1 MISNLYSDRNKARNV
16 DEVIIFDELPRKLR
30 VQFKFI
36 MDKVLK
42 DTRFGY
48 NDIHKMLCEKY
59 GELSLSS
66 RHRLGVKDNETLTE
80 VLTKEDYNLELIF
93 DLMEL
98 IIRYKVNEM
107 YEDEY
112 YEDYINK
119 YVNEI
124 QELIN
129 LRFKESSVGY
139 EMVNCQIIRKDSE
152 VTFTEII
159 EPTITL
165 TYNELFENVNVDFVD
180 AIKEYQSGD
189 NKDCI
194 VKLLKA
200 FESTLKI
207 ICDEKGWE
215 YNETDR
221 CSKLINICFDN
232 EIVPQEMK
240 SEFTSLNSLLQ
251 SGILPVR
258 NNFAGHGEGGE
269 ERVVEDYLARFAIN
283 VTGSCI
289 LFVIEASGL

>member
-16 DEVIIFDELPRKLR
+16 DEVIIFDELPKKLR
-30 VQFKFI
+30 VQFNFI
-36 MDKVLK
+36 LK
-42 DTRFGY
+42 DILYDYERNY
-48 NDIHKMLCEKY
+48 ERVHEMLCRKY
-59 GELSLSS
+59 GKLSLSS
-66 RHRLGVKDNETLTE
+66 KYPLGKFDNRALEE
-80 VLTKEDYNLELIF
+80 ALTKDDYDFNLIF
-93 DLMEL
+93 DMMEL
-98 IIRYKVNEM
+98 AIKYRINQIRYDGF
-107 YEDEY
+107 YDE
-112 YEDYINK
+112 EVEFINNVQK
-119 YVNEI
+119 S
-124 QELIN
+124 IN
-129 LRFKESSVGY
+129 TCFKESSMGY

-165 TYNELFENVNVDFVD
+165 TYNELFENVNVDFVN
-180 AIKEYQSGD
+180 AIKEYQTGD

-194 VKLLKA
+194 FKLLKA

-207 ICDEKGWE
+207 ICDENGWE

-232 EIVPQEMK
+232 DLVPQEMK

-251 SGILPVR
+251 SGIPPVR

-269 ERVVEDYLARFAIN
+269 ERVVEDYLARYAIN
-283 VTGSCI
+283 ITGSCI

>member
-1 MISNLYSDRNKARNV
+1 MISNLYSDRNKARNA

-36 MDKVLK
+36 MDKFLTGVL
-42 DTRFGY
+42 FGY
-48 NDIHKMLCEKY
+48 EDIHRMLCEKY

-66 RHRLGVKDNETLTE
+66 KHRLGVKDNETLTE
-80 VLTKEDYNLELIF
+80 VLTRDDYNLELIF

-98 IIRYKVNEM
+98 IIKYKVNDM
-107 YEDEY
+107 AGQFYKDDIIEY
-112 YEDYINK
+112 IS
-119 YVNEI
+119 EI
-124 QELIN
+124 QDLIN
-129 LRFKESSVGY
+129 LRFKESSMGY
-139 EMVNCQIIRKDSE
+139 KMVKGQIIRQDSE

-159 EPTITL
+159 EPTINL

-232 EIVPQEMK
+232 DLVPQEIK

-251 SGILPVR
+251 SGIPPVR

-269 ERVVEDYLARFAIN
+269 ERIVEDYLARYAIN
-283 VTGSCI
+283 ITGSCI

>member
-1 MISNLYSDRNKARNV
+1 MVDNLYSDRNKPKNV

-30 VQFKFI
+30 VQFNFI
-36 MDKVLK
+36 LK
-42 DTRFGY
+42 DIISYSYEYT
-48 NDIHKMLCEKY
+48 DIHEKLCRKY

-66 RHRLGVKDNETLTE
+66 KHDLGFFDDHALKEA
-80 VLTKEDYNLELIF
+80 LTKDDYNFNLIF
-93 DLMEL
+93 DMMEFA
-98 IIRYKVNEM
+98 IKYHADQMWQRGYGGE
-107 YEDEY
+107 E
-112 YEDYINK
+112 INDFI
-119 YVNEI
+119 NNI
-124 QELIN
+124 QKSIN
-129 LRFKESSVGY
+129 TCFKESSMGY
-139 EMVNCQIIRKDSE
+139 EMVNGQIIRKDSE

-165 TYNELFENVNVDFVD
+165 TYNELFENVNIDFVN
-180 AIKEYQSGD
+180 AIKEYQNGD

-207 ICDEKGWE
+207 ICDENGWA

-221 CSKLINICFDN
+221 CNKLISICFDN
-232 EIVPQEMK
+232 DLVPKDMK
-240 SEFTSLNSLLQ
+240 SEFTSLDSLLR

-258 NNFAGHGEGGE
+258 NNFAGHGEGSE
-269 ERVVEDYLARFAIN
+269 EKVVGDYLARYAIN

>member
-1 MISNLYSDRNKARNV
+1 MVDNLYSDRNKPKNI
-16 DEVIIFDELPRKLR
+16 DEVIIFFFFPRKLR
-30 VQFKFI
+30 VQFNFI
-36 MDKVLK
+36 LK
-42 DTRFGY
+42 DIISYSYEYTS
-48 NDIHKMLCEKY
+48 IHEKLCRKY

-66 RHRLGVKDNETLTE
+66 KHDLGFFDDRALKEA
-80 VLTKEDYNLELIF
+80 LTKDDYNFNLIF
-93 DLMEL
+93 DMMEFA
-98 IIRYKVNEM
+98 I
-107 YEDEY
+107 EY
-112 YEDYINK
+112 HADQMWNDGYGGEEIEEFINNVQK
-119 YVNEI
+119 S
-124 QELIN
+124 IN
-129 LRFKESSVGY
+129 TCFKDSSMGY

-165 TYNELFENVNVDFVD
+165 TYNELFENVNIDFVN
-180 AIKEYQSGD
+180 AIKEYQTGD

-194 VKLLKA
+194 VKLLRA

-207 ICDEKGWE
+207 ICDGKGWE

-232 EIVPQEMK
+232 DLVPQEMK
-240 SEFTSLNSLLQ
+240 SEFTSLDSLLR

-258 NNFAGHGEGGE
+258 NNYAGHGEGGE
-269 ERVVEDYLARFAIN
+269 ERLVEDYLARYAIN

>member
-1 MISNLYSDRNKARNV
+1 MINNLYSDRNKLNV

-36 MDKVLK
+36 MDDLLK
-42 DTRFGY
+42 DILFSY
-48 NDIHKMLCEKY
+48 NEIHKMLCEKY

-66 RHRLGVKDNETLTE
+66 KHRLGVKDNETLTE
-80 VLTKEDYNLELIF
+80 VLIREDYDIELIF

-98 IIRYKVNEM
+98 IIRYKINDM
-107 YEDEY
+107 SGNYYDESINS
-112 YEDYINK
+112 YIVK
-119 YVNEI
+119 I
-124 QELIN
+124 QNLIN
-129 LRFKESSVGY
+129 QRFKESSVGY
-139 EMVNCQIIRKDSE
+139 EMINGQIIRKDSE
-152 VTFTEII
+152 ITFTEII
-159 EPTITL
+159 RPTINL
-165 TYNELFENVNVDFVD
+165 TYNELFGNVNVDFVN
-180 AIKEYQSGD
+180 AIKEYQTGD

-221 CSKLINICFDN
+221 CSKLIDICFDN
-232 EIVPQEMK
+232 DLVPQDMK
-240 SEFTSLNSLLQ
+240 SEFTSLNSLLK

-258 NNFAGHGEGGE
+258 NNYAGHGDGNE
-269 ERVVEDYLARFAIN
+269 EKVVEDYLARYAIN

-289 LFVIEASGL
+289 LFVIGASGL

>member
-1 MISNLYSDRNKARNV
+1 MVDNLYSDRNKPKNI

-30 VQFKFI
+30 VQFNFI
-36 MDKVLK
+36 LK
-42 DTRFGY
+42 DIISYSYEY
-48 NDIHKMLCEKY
+48 NHIHEKLCRKY

-66 RHRLGVKDNETLTE
+66 KHDLGFFDDRALKEA
-80 VLTKEDYNLELIF
+80 LTKDDYNFNLIF
-93 DLMEL
+93 DMMEFA
-98 IIRYKVNEM
+98 I
-107 YEDEY
+107 EY
-112 YEDYINK
+112 HADQMWNDGYGGEEIEEFINNVQK
-119 YVNEI
+119 S
-124 QELIN
+124 IN
-129 LRFKESSVGY
+129 TCFKDSSMGY

-165 TYNELFENVNVDFVD
+165 TYNELFENVNIDFVN
-180 AIKEYQSGD
+180 AIKEYQTGD

-194 VKLLKA
+194 VKLLRA

-207 ICDEKGWE
+207 ICDGKGWE

-232 EIVPQEMK
+232 DLVPQEMK
-240 SEFTSLNSLLQ
+240 SEFTSLDSLLR

-258 NNFAGHGEGGE
+258 NNYAGHGEGGE
-269 ERVVEDYLARFAIN
+269 ERLVEDYLARYAIN

>member
-1 MISNLYSDRNKARNV
+1 LISNLYSDRNKARNV

-30 VQFKFI
+30 VQFNFI
-36 MDKVLK
+36 LK
-42 DTRFGY
+42 DILYDYEY
-48 NDIHKMLCEKY
+48 NYKRVHEMLCRKY

-66 RHRLGVKDNETLTE
+66 KYSLGNFDKRALEE
-80 VLTKEDYNLELIF
+80 ALTKDDYDFNLIF
-93 DLMEL
+93 DMMEL
-98 IIRYKVNEM
+98 AIKYRINQIRNDGFY
-107 YEDEY
+107 DE
-112 YEDYINK
+112 EVEFINRVQK
-119 YVNEI
+119 S
-124 QELIN
+124 IN
-129 LRFKESSVGY
+129 TCFKESSMGY

-165 TYNELFENVNVDFVD
+165 TYNELFENVNIDFVN
-180 AIKEYQSGD
+180 AIKEYQTGD

-194 VKLLKA
+194 VKLLRA

-207 ICDEKGWE
+207 ICDEKGWT

-232 EIVPQEMK
+232 DLVPQEMK

>member
-1 MISNLYSDRNKARNV
+1 MINLYSDRNKSKNV
-16 DEVIIFDELPRKLR
+16 DEVIIFDKLPRKLR

-36 MDKVLK
+36 MDDLLK
-42 DTRFGY
+42 DILFSY

-66 RHRLGVKDNETLTE
+66 KHRLGVKDNETLTE
-80 VLTKEDYNLELIF
+80 VLIREDYDIELIF

-98 IIRYKVNEM
+98 IIRYKINDM
-107 YEDEY
+107 SGNY
-112 YEDYINK
+112 YDDAINRYIVK
-119 YVNEI
+119 I
-124 QELIN
+124 QNLIN
-129 LRFKESSVGY
+129 QRFKESSVGY
-139 EMVNCQIIRKDSE
+139 EMINGQIIRKDSE
-152 VTFTEII
+152 ITFTEII
-159 EPTITL
+159 RPTINL
-165 TYNELFENVNVDFVD
+165 TYNELFENVNVDFVN
-180 AIKEYQSGD
+180 AIKEYQTGD

-207 ICDEKGWE
+207 ICDKKGWV

-232 EIVPQEMK
+232 DLVPQEMK

-251 SGILPVR
+251 SGIPPVR
-258 NNFAGHGEGGE
+258 NNYAGHGEGGE
-269 ERVVEDYLARFAIN
+269 ERVVEDYLARYAIN

>member
-1 MISNLYSDRNKARNV
+1 MINNLYSDRNKPKNV

-36 MDKVLK
+36 MDDLLK
-42 DTRFGY
+42 NILFSY

-66 RHRLGVKDNETLTE
+66 KHRLGVKDNETLTE
-80 VLTKEDYNLELIF
+80 VLIREEYDIELIF

-98 IIRYKVNEM
+98 IIRYKINDM
-107 YEDEY
+107 SGNYD
-112 YEDYINK
+112 DNTINRYIVK
-119 YVNEI
+119 I
-124 QELIN
+124 QNLIN
-129 LRFKESSVGY
+129 QRFKESSVGY
-139 EMVNCQIIRKDSE
+139 EMINGQIIRKDSE
-152 VTFTEII
+152 ITFTEII
-159 EPTITL
+159 RPTINL
-165 TYNELFENVNVDFVD
+165 TYNELFGNVNIDFVN
-180 AIKEYQSGD
+180 AIKEYQTGD

-221 CSKLINICFDN
+221 CSKLIDICFDN
-232 EIVPQEMK
+232 DLVPQDMK
-240 SEFTSLNSLLQ
+240 SEFTSLNSLLK

-258 NNFAGHGEGGE
+258 NNYAGHGDGSE
-269 ERVVEDYLARFAIN
+269 EKVVEDYLVRYAIN

>member
-1 MISNLYSDRNKARNV
+1 MINNLYSDRNKPKNV
-16 DEVIIFDELPRKLR
+16 DEVIIFDKLPRKLR

-36 MDKVLK
+36 MDDLLK
-42 DTRFGY
+42 DILFSY

-66 RHRLGVKDNETLTE
+66 KHRLGVKDNETLTE
-80 VLTKEDYNLELIF
+80 VLIREDYDIELIF

-98 IIRYKVNEM
+98 IIRYKINDM
-107 YEDEY
+107 SGNY
-112 YEDYINK
+112 YDDAINRYIVK
-119 YVNEI
+119 I
-124 QELIN
+124 QNLIN
-129 LRFKESSVGY
+129 QRFKESSVGY
-139 EMVNCQIIRKDSE
+139 EMINGQIIRKDSE
-152 VTFTEII
+152 ITFTEII
-159 EPTITL
+159 RPTINL
-165 TYNELFENVNVDFVD
+165 TYNELFENVNVDFVN
-180 AIKEYQSGD
+180 AIKEYQTGD

-207 ICDEKGWE
+207 ICDKKGWV

-232 EIVPQEMK
+232 DLVPQEMK

-251 SGILPVR
+251 SGIPPVR
-258 NNFAGHGEGGE
+258 NNYAGHGEGGE
-269 ERVVEDYLARFAIN
+269 ERVVEDYLARYAIN